1 MSPRGT
7 TTGDTAFGTA
17 GAPGSGEALPGVSQ
31 VQGQGQS
38 QSQGTGSGATVP
50 HATFIGPQARVDTG
64 FLGYYQPPLAN
75 VHDEMVLPPVNA
87 SGTAAAVPAKI
98 RPQWHGFLDQMNDL
112 GGPEVMR
119 RWETAR
125 SLFREN
131 GVTYNVYSDPQGMD
145 RPWEFDPVPFIIGA
159 EDWAK
164 LEAGLIQRARLFDL
178 ILRDLYGP
186 RRLLRDGLLPP
197 ALVFAN
203 SGYLRPLHGLA
214 MTKGPML
221 HFYAADL
228 ARSPDGR
235 WWVLDDRTQAPSGAG
250 YALENRTVLS
260 RMLPDV
266 FRACDVHRLSGFFDT
281 LHDTLLGM
289 APRGRDNPRIV
300 LLTPGPYNEVY
311 FEHAYLARYLGY
323 TLVEGSDLTVRDN
336 HVFLKTL
343 SGLQPVHVIL
353 RRVDEDFC
361 DPMELRSDSSLG
373 VAGLV
378 QAAAAGNVAIA
389 NCLGC
394 GVIETPAIRP
404 FLIGLARSF
413 LGEPLK
419 LPSVATWWCGQKREM
434 NYVLEHLDDLVVRPT
449 FGAGRAVTAFAEP
462 QLTRQQKADLSSKI
476 RFRPH
481 DFTGHERV
489 QLSSAPAL
497 IGTELQPRAIV
508 LRVYLV
514 SSGDSYVVMPGGL
527 TRVSSAP
534 DRQVVSMQ
542 RGDGSKDTWVLS
554 DKSPEEEGP
563 STQPQAVIRL
573 DLKRSGTDMA
583 SRVADNLFWLGR
595 YAERSECIARLFRV
609 ILTRYTDETASRNVE
624 ELRRV
629 LQIPVSLG
637 LLAYPSPPRG
647 AAASLPPN
655 EAVEMLEKHVLQSI
669 FESHRGGSLHDSL
682 HRFHHAAVN
691 VRDRLSSDMWRIVS
705 KLDIDSSMPDTLPD
719 LQIGEALGWLNDMIV
734 DIASFSGMV
743 MENMTRG
750 LGWRFMDMGRRLERA
765 LYLLKILRRSM
776 AMATGPLGESFS
788 LEALLDYADSSMTHR
803 SRYFAEPQAP
813 TVLDLVLC
821 DESNPRSV
829 AYQIAVVAEHINN
842 LPRDQAQPFAT
853 REKKIIMS
861 SLNKLRLAEVTTL
874 CECAP
879 DGGRPALEALI
890 AALSAELPDFSDSLT
905 QDYFSHAAPTQ
916 ETSIII
922 PDPR

>member
-1 MSPRGT
+1 
-7 TTGDTAFGTA
+7 
-17 GAPGSGEALPGVSQ
+17 
-31 VQGQGQS
+31 
-38 QSQGTGSGATVP
+38 
-50 HATFIGPQARVDTG
+50 
-64 FLGYYQPPLAN
+64 
-75 VHDEMVLPPVNA
+75 MVLPGANA
-87 SGTAAAVPAKI
+87 SGTSAAVPPKI
-98 RPQWHGFLDQMNDL
+98 RQHWHGFLDEMNNL

-159 EDWAK
+159 ADWAR
-164 LEAGLIQRARLFDL
+164 LEAGLIQRAKLFDL

-203 SGYLRPLHGLA
+203 SGYLRPLHGLP

-228 ARSPDGR
+228 ARSPDGT
-235 WWVLDDRTQAPSGAG
+235 WWVLDDRTQSPSGAG

-281 LHDTLLGM
+281 LNDTLVAM
-289 APRGRDNPRIV
+289 APRGRENPRIV

-389 NCLGC
+389 NSLGC
-394 GVIETPAIRP
+394 GVIETPAIRA
-404 FLIGLARSF
+404 FLSGLSRSF

-434 NYVLEHLDDLVVRPT
+434 NYVLDHLDDLVVRPT

-462 QLTRQQKADLSSKI
+462 QLTRQQKVDLSNKI

-514 SSGDSYVVMPGGL
+514 STGDGGYAVMPGGL
-527 TRVSSAP
+527 TRVSSSA

-554 DKSPEEEGP
+554 EHDENKEEAK
-563 STQPQAVIRL
+563 TAPQAVIRL

-609 ILTRYTDETASRNVE
+609 ILTRYTDESASRSVS

-629 LQIPVSLG
+629 LQIPVSIG
-637 LLAYPSPPRG
+637 LIAYP
-647 AAASLPPN
+647 AASRVALSPE
-655 EAVEMLEKHVLQSI
+655 EAVEALEQHVLQSI

-682 HRFHHAAVN
+682 HRFHHAAIN

-705 KLDIDSSMPDTLPD
+705 KLDIDSSLPSPQPD
-719 LQIGEALGWLNDMIV
+719 LQIGEALGWLNDMV
-734 DIASFSGMV
+734 VELASFSGMV

-750 LGWRFMDMGRRLERA
+750 LGWRFLDMGRRLERA
-765 LYLLKILRRSM
+765 MYSIKVLRRSM
-776 AMATGPLGESFS
+776 SMATGPMGEAFS
-788 LEALLDYADSSMTHR
+788 LDALLEYADSSMTHR

-813 TVLDLVLC
+813 TVLDLILC

-829 AYQIAVVAEHINN
+829 AYQVMVLMDHINN
-842 LPRDQAQPFAT
+842 LPRDQNHAFSS
-853 REKKIIMS
+853 REKKVIMS
-861 SLNKLRLAEVTTL
+861 ALHRLRLAEVTVL
-874 CECAP
+874 CETSP
-879 DGGRPALEALI
+879 DGSRPALEALI
-890 AALSAELPDFSDSLT
+890 LELTKDLPDFSDHLT